1 MSVRIKN
8 ILNNT
13 LTFIKNYYISLI
25 IAFGTSVAIAAVVI
39 LIFDKN
45 IMPEYTRAGQEF
57 PIPDVIGMS
66 LDSALTVLETDSF
79 RLSDEITRKVDT
91 KKPSG
96 TILEQYPKAGA
107 KCKYGRKVYVTV
119 SKGSMPVTVP
129 ELIGLSPQDAKYKIS
144 ESKLVTDTVYY
155 EFSEEYPDGVVM
167 GQSLVVNDTVD
178 IGDRIYIV
186 VSVGKHPSEYIIPD
200 VQGQILKKAAETIH
214 RSGFKIS
221 EIVYLK
227 NTDYLPNTVLD
238 QKPKPGEIVYQGA
251 QIRLLISSLTHS
263 TVPEDS
269 LKR

>member
-1 MSVRIKN
+1 MTGVINFFKAVFS
-8 ILNNT
+8 
-13 LTFIKNYYISLI
+13 FIKTYYISLI
-25 IAFGTSVAIAAVVI
+25 AAFGTAVVI
-39 LIFDKN
+39 AAAVMLVFDTK
-45 IMPEYTRAGQEF
+45 IMPEYTRAGLEF
-57 PIPDVIGMS
+57 PIPDITGLH
-66 LDSALTVLETDSF
+66 LDSARTVLETDSF

-129 ELIGLSPQDAKYKIS
+129 DLIGLSPQDARYKIS

>member
-1 MSVRIKN
+1 MTRIINFFKAVFY
-8 ILNNT
+8 
-13 LTFIKNYYISLI
+13 FIKTYYISLI
-25 IAFGTSVAIAAVVI
+25 TAFGTAAVIAAVII
-39 LIFDKN
+39 LVFDTK
-45 IMPEYTRAGQEF
+45 IMPEYTRAGLEF
-57 PIPDVIGMS
+57 PIPDVTGMN
-66 LDSALTVLETDSF
+66 LDSARTVLETDSF
-79 RLSDEITRKVDT
+79 KLAEEITKKVDT
-91 KKPSG
+91 KNPAG

-119 SKGSMPVTVP
+119 SKGALPVTVP
-129 ELIGLSPQDAKYKIS
+129 DLIGLSPQDARYKIS
-144 ESKLVTDTVYY
+144 ESKLVADTVLY

-167 GQSLVVNDTVD
+167 GQSLVVNEKVD

-221 EIVYLK
+221 EVVYLK

-269 LKR
+269 LKK